1 MKLKI
6 LTFNWH
12 EPYLCLLSR
21 MNHEFLVIEPEIE
34 PGHFRK
40 WDQNMRPVPNNVCLI
55 TMEQALKILEQG
67 EIDCIIAHNVKDL
80 IKVIDY
86 SLPKIMVFHNCL
98 STEIKLG
105 KNKVDRNDYLQKTT
119 PFFNGVTKIFISEMK
134 KADWDMQG
142 EVILPGLDISQYGG
156 YTGNEKKVLRVGNLL
171 KERDLM
177 MGYSFGEKVLTG
189 HSLLTLGMNPG
200 ILESRI
206 SDGFDDL
213 LAQFQ
218 NNRVYINT
226 TVDGIEDGYNLSMLE
241 AMATGMP
248 VVTSHNK
255 TSPIVDGINGFSS
268 NDTDY
273 LSRCIELLMQDPI
286 LAKEMGCQARKT
298 VAKKFPINKFIQSW
312 NRGIELAINE
322 FLRRTGI
329 EFLGVTT
336 SFAEKSRK
344 NILMDFVSYPATTAH
359 YMERALRQNH
369 NVMTCGEQIND
380 EVKKCWNLEA
390 LKWEVTPQDIPR
402 GNSTPLK
409 QVLDHLP
416 KGWNPDFYF
425 WLETGLSGIPLDLQ
439 EYDFPKVCY
448 LIDTHINYEKHID
461 IARNFD
467 FIFLAQKAYVK
478 KMIDVGLQNVFWL
491 PLACDPDIHGKVE
504 QKKKFD
510 VGFVGSI
517 PEVPNRRKTLLERI
531 SSRFNL
537 SSERKFM
544 NEMAEHYSAAKIVFN
559 NAVNND
565 LNMRVFE
572 ALCSGSLL
580 LTDSASG
587 SGLEEIFENK
597 KHLII
602 YEDENIEN
610 LIAYYLENDM
620 DRELIAEQGRYE
632 VLKNHT
638 YAHRAEDLINVL
650 NSEIREQ
657 SKESSEMEKP
667 ENYYK
672 NIRHD
677 LIPLV
682 PEDAKCILEVG
693 CAEGMT
699 GNELK
704 NRRDVFVA
712 GIENNKAAAE
722 MARKVLDDVIVGDIE
737 CMDLPYSPSVF
748 DCIIFAD
755 VLEHLLNPLDVL
767 KKMRKLLKNDG
778 TVIISIPNVQFYG
791 VVNQLIEGN
800 WTYQKE
806 GILDETHLRFFTF
819 KEIEKLVKK
828 AGLSIQKIEE
838 TLDPQYEK
846 FLNENHTALKFGRL
860 SIDGLNPEEIRR
872 FFVFQYKI
880 IAGKTV
886 LDTNNQTSG
895 EYMTIEQLL
904 TEALDHFDK
913 EEYETAMGKYKE
925 VLEIN
930 SASPEALVGVGN
942 CCMRLQNSQEAEVY
956 FNRAKTHDSRFYKAW
971 LGLGLLELY
980 KENKKQSEIYLIKAI
995 ELNPQCNK
1003 AFCAMGILKTNTNDL
1018 GESEEWF
1025 CRALDL
1031 NVDNI
1036 LAIKSLIEISYKTE
1050 NFIRV
1055 QNYLKHFLEIHP
1067 ANINMLFAMAGI
1079 QFKRGEIED
1088 SLQTLDDVLL
1098 LDPKHQHALDFQ
1110 NSVRT
1115 VSVE

>member
-21 MNHEFLVIEPEIE
+21 MNHEFLVVEPEIS
-34 PGHFRK
+34 PGHLRK

-55 TMEQALKILEQG
+55 SMEQALKILEQG
-67 EIDCIIAHNVKDL
+67 EFDCIIAHNVKDL

-105 KNKVDRNDYLQKTT
+105 KNKIDRNDYLQKTT
-119 PFFNGVTKIFISEMK
+119 PLFNGVTKVFISEMK

-142 EVILPGLDISQYGG
+142 EVILPGLDVSKYGG

-177 MGYSFGEKVLTG
+177 MGYFFGEKVLKG
-189 HSLLTLGMNPG
+189 HPLLTLGMNPG
-200 ILESRI
+200 IPESRM

-213 LAQFQ
+213 LKQFK

-226 TVDGIEDGYNLSMLE
+226 TMDGFEDGYNLAMLE

-248 VVTSHNK
+248 VVSSQNK
-255 TSPIVDGINGFSS
+255 TSPIFDGINGFSS

-273 LSRCIELLMQDPI
+273 LSRCIEKLMQDPV
-286 LAKEMGCQARKT
+286 LAKQMGCQARKT
-298 VAKKFPINKFIQSW
+298 VAEKFPINKFIQSW
-312 NRGIELAINE
+312 SRGIELAIND
-322 FLRRTGI
+322 FLKRTGI
-329 EFLGVTT
+329 DFSGEVTP
-336 SFAEKSRK
+336 FAEKSRK

-369 NVMTCGEQIND
+369 NVITCGEQIND
-380 EVKKCWNLEA
+380 EVKKYWNLEA
-390 LKWEVTPQDIPR
+390 LKLEVTPQDILR
-402 GNSTPLK
+402 ESSTPLK
-409 QVLDHLP
+409 PVLDQLP
-416 KGWNPDFYF
+416 QSWKPDFYF
-425 WLETGLSGIPLDLQ
+425 WLETGLSRIPVDLK

-478 KMIDVGLQNVFWL
+478 KMTEAGLQNVFWL

-504 QKKKFD
+504 QEKKWD
-510 VGFVGSI
+510 VGFVGTI
-517 PEVPNRRKTLLERI
+517 PEVQNRRKTLLERI
-531 SSRFNL
+531 GSRFNL
-537 SSERKFM
+537 SCERKFM
-544 NEMAEHYSAAKIVFN
+544 NEMAEHYSASKIIYN
-559 NAVNND
+559 NAINND

-587 SGLEEIFENK
+587 SGLEEMFENR

-610 LIAYYLENDM
+610 LIAHYLENDI

-638 YAHRAEDLINVL
+638 YVHRAEDLINVL
-650 NSEIREQ
+650 NSKIREQ
-657 SKESSEMEKP
+657 SKESSDMEKP

-682 PEDAKCILEVG
+682 PEDANYILEVG

-704 NRRDVFVA
+704 KRPNVFVA

-737 CMDLPYSPSVF
+737 CMDIPYRPSAF

-755 VLEHLLNPLDVL
+755 VLEHLVNPLDVL
-767 KKMRKLLKNDG
+767 KKMSKLLKNNG

-791 VVNQLIEGN
+791 VVHHLVEGS

-819 KEIEKLVKK
+819 KEIEKLVKE
-828 AGLSIQKIEE
+828 AGLFIQKIEE
-838 TLDPQYEK
+838 TLDPQYEN
-846 FLNENHTALKFGRL
+846 FLNENHTTLKFGRL
-860 SIDGLNPEEIRR
+860 SIDGLTPEEIRR
-872 FFVFQYKI
+872 FFVYQYKI
-880 IAGKTV
+880 IAGKAV
-886 LDTNNQTSG
+886 IDTNNETSG
-895 EYMTIEQLL
+895 KNMSIEQLL
-904 TEALDHFDK
+904 SEALDHFDK
-913 EEYETAMGKYKE
+913 AEYETAIGNYKQA
-925 VLEIN
+925 LEID
-930 SASPEALVGVGN
+930 STSPEALVGVGN

-956 FNRAKTHDSRFYKAW
+956 FNRAKTYDSKFYKAW

-980 KENKKQSEIYLIKAI
+980 KENTKQAEIYLIKAI
-995 ELNPQCNK
+995 ELNPQSYK

-1018 GESEEWF
+1018 DESEKCF

-1050 NFIRV
+1050 NFNRV
-1055 QNYLKHFLEIHP
+1055 QNYLKQFLEIHP

-1088 SLQTLDDVLL
+1088 SLQILDEVLL
-1098 LDPKHQHALDFQ
+1098 LDPKHQYALDFQ
-1110 NSVRT
+1110 KSVRT
-1115 VSVE
+1115 VSV